1 MTPEDPHETRE
12 LEDELS
18 VHSPKQHNV
27 RGWNAFISITCLASV
42 TLSLYELFFNSTV
55 PGIIF
60 TRYSLDLIFI
70 FNIISRFY
78 IGYETHGVVI
88 TDPKKVRKKYLRTW
102 FLLDL
107 LSVLP
112 LETITVALPKLKFM
126 RYAYANRCLRV
137 FRMFGIISMFSK
149 EPDTNKLHLTAFKVF
164 SIMVLCIQASACL
177 WFHEVCEAAYASHVR
192 YCPKAE
198 NWLQLLP
205 EFSINTTGVTDME
218 FYATS
223 LYWST
228 ITLCSIGYG
237 DIHATNLE
245 EATIASF
252 VMVLGLLSF
261 GISMSN
267 MSSVITNMAAQRGR
281 FYHRVDAILHYMRQ
295 MGLSEE
301 IQERVHK
308 HYYNLWFHQKGR
320 NIAGL
325 MDDLPFVLHSDVAS
339 CCYKTVIESAKLFR
353 KTPDGFKRALS
364 LKLKTCT
371 YSPGQVLV
379 KTGEIH
385 QNMYYIKQG
394 LVQVLGKNTE
404 NEIAKL
410 LPGSLFGEVHLLYE
424 IPRNVTMCALT
435 KCEIVILERKDL
447 LLLFA
452 DYPEAAGEIVRA
464 AKKRLQNFRNP
475 LREACAY
482 GAASVPQNAVFEK
495 DQSINLE
502 TKDQRIFGASL
513 EYVLNRPHQ
522 FDSFWKRTF
531 HPESAFVKVWR
542 FFFFWC
548 ITVSVFLEIWVFFF
562 TSNAEAK
569 RLFSKELVG
578 LYLSVN
584 VLIYV
589 AAAFD
594 ILVNLRTGV
603 LAEDGHVA
611 DLATIFQVYRRSWN
625 LYFDILA
632 VLPLDLIVFASGGAE
647 HLAISGLV
655 RLNRLIWIRRIYQYF
670 CQKECDIY
678 KNLFEERTMKCL
690 FLLIFTVHFCAG
702 LLYLSACHEE
712 RCQEESWGW
721 NAGLKSTQSNFEHYI
736 IAVYWTITTMTSV
749 GYGDIVPGSLVE
761 QCMAAV
767 VGIIAL
773 LVFNYIISQLS
784 ATLSGE
790 NAKRV
795 AFQNLFSEMRHFMK
809 QHDLTVFLQNRVMN
823 YMNLLWSKYQGEA
836 FPGGPFIM
844 HNLPIE
850 LKQNVLMAERGE
862 LLSQIPYFADAGQS
876 FLRDLA
882 LTSVLYFFPKG
893 EIIQYGK
900 TITRELFC
908 IRRGTCE
915 ILNDGLSEVV
925 GHYQKGMH
933 FGEAGFLFGK
943 QAALTVRAV
952 TCCEIIVIDFDKI
965 RVVLEKYPML
975 KRQIEEFQSEPVSYT
990 TLVETAEKLMKRQ
1003 SHVQESDVAQRQK
1016 VTLAFQGRR
1025 FCKKTKC
1032 YVEDFGNIPMYAGSE
1047 EETVPMKQ
1055 SFKRQSPKTLM
1066 GQITNFFLSSCP
1078 SAFLMSK
1085 AIFPSSAFYV
1095 RWEFFRSMVAVAV
1108 SLITS
1113 LLVAFLH
1120 FRIELWIV
1128 CYILGLCCWVDIY
1141 LRMHV
1146 AFYEDNALKVDT
1158 LETAHH
1164 YFKTG
1169 FLVDFITCFPW
1180 ELVGWIVI
1188 SPFSENG
1195 FYANDEALH
1204 LYAYLR
1210 IPHIFQLYRIP
1221 FAFSFL
1227 QADIA
1232 TERHVITVLKLLLYS
1247 VLLVHFATCIVF
1259 ASACPAADF
1268 YGNFSEYFIPG
1279 IKHNCKVL
1287 SWVTH
1292 LDKSFDVDFGNVTFQ
1307 ELYLISLYFTT
1318 TTLCAVGFGDIHPSI
1333 ISMKVGMSFI
1343 MIAAMLFTGWLSG
1356 TVTATLANADAMR
1369 AAYTEKTESMKLFLK
1384 SHKITG
1390 ALYDSVIRF
1399 YVFRWKLTKGF
1410 DQDKLTEYLPS
1421 SLVGDIS
1428 TVLYADFIAKIFGLN
1443 IQIQR
1448 TLESEKSPL
1457 SSMEIAKA
1465 GKLSGPFFE
1474 MVLTTECLEE
1484 LETDGCFIR
1493 LLAREISQSLF
1504 RANDL
1509 IYKENDYGS
1518 EMYFIHKGEVEVLSK
1533 DNTAVLFKL
1542 KAGQYF
1548 GEKNVLLG
1556 EPRAATVRAATN
1568 CELYVLSKKSLD
1580 EALKYYPS
1588 VSKQM
1593 QSTADEMK
1601 YQLHKG
1607 DLQINTSGK
1616 PGSAGETFLR
1626 TGSVKLYREHMA
1638 EEEHRA
1644 ELRLRS
1650 LGARLCTSVSS
1661 ALIQF
1666 FLRIFNN
1673 MRRMHNK
1680 TIDPE
1685 NNFRVIY
1692 QYTSC
1697 LLITI
1702 FFWAVTFMPAVFD
1715 VDYYLFVLTMV
1726 VEFLQ
1731 IIEIFLKFRICYY
1744 DDSGIYI
1751 SEYRSTSH
1759 NYMKRKVGFVFD
1771 MVFSF
1776 PYGLIIFQQMKKDP
1790 TTFLPMIIYV
1800 RIAHLPRI
1808 ISLLLFMW
1816 KEEQSLTNNLLWI
1829 RLIKYFVHTFLFVHC
1844 AAVLCI
1850 SFVESQGIMSWIAET
1865 EVYDFTEMYR
1875 YATYWILQ
1883 IYTTTGYGDISAS
1896 NLGEMIACVMIMI
1909 LCKIQVIYKMGLL
1922 VATQTNKMTLQEA
1935 FEEKLQTIQA
1945 HMMHERIPS
1954 KLQNRVTQF
1963 YSYHWNRTKG
1973 TCVEVLFK
1981 GVPRCLKMDIVS
1993 RICMQHLKKHHLF
2006 SHLREPVMRE
2016 LSTRILF
2023 RCFPVGEFVY
2033 RKGDIATGM
2042 YLILIGKVNLCLDTR
2057 GKNVFQRLSAGAAF
2071 GDHFLREHK
2080 HRDTAVAAN
2089 YVDIAILSKDALENV
2104 ALLCPSFGRLL
2115 KRASEMSKL

>member
-1 MTPEDPHETRE
+1 MALEDPQETSE
-12 LEDELS
+12 LEDEAS

-27 RGWNAFISITCLASV
+27 RAWNAFISIACLASV

-60 TRYSLDLIFI
+60 TRYSLDLIFV

-78 IGYETHGVVI
+78 IGYESHGVVI
-88 TDPKKVRKKYLRTW
+88 TDPKRVRKKYLRTW
-102 FLLDL
+102 FFLDL
-107 LSVLP
+107 LCILP
-112 LETITVALPKLKFM
+112 FETLTMAFSQLKFM
-126 RYAYANRCLRV
+126 HANRCLRI
-137 FRMFGIISMFSK
+137 FRLFGIISMFSK

-164 SIMVLCIQASACL
+164 SIMVLCIHASACL
-177 WFHEVCEAAYASHVR
+177 WFHQVCDPTYADKVR
-192 YCPKAE
+192 YCPKAG

-205 EFSINTTGVTDME
+205 EFSTNSTGITDME
-218 FYATS
+218 FYATT

-245 EATIASF
+245 EATVASF

-267 MSSVITNMAAQRGR
+267 MSSVISNMVAQRGR
-281 FYHRVDAILHYMRQ
+281 FYHRVNAILHYMRQ
-295 MGLSEE
+295 MGLPEE
-301 IQERVHK
+301 IQKRVHK
-308 HYYNLWFHQKGR
+308 HYYNLWFHQRGR

-325 MDDLPFVLHSDVAS
+325 MDDLPFVLQSDVSS
-339 CCYKTVIESAKLFR
+339 CCYKSVIENAKLFR
-353 KTPDGFKRALS
+353 KTEDGFKRALA

-371 YSPGQVLV
+371 YSPGQILV
-379 KTGEIH
+379 ETGEIN
-385 QNMYYIKQG
+385 QKLYYINQG
-394 LVQVLGKNTE
+394 LVQVFGRNPE
-404 NEIAKL
+404 NAMAKL

-424 IPRNVTMCALT
+424 IPRNVTISALT
-435 KCEIVILERKDL
+435 KCEIIILERKDL

-452 DYPEAAGEIVRA
+452 DYPKAAVEIARA
-464 AKKRLQNFRNP
+464 AKKRLQNFRHP

-482 GAASVPQNAVFEK
+482 GVASVPQNAVFEK

-502 TKDQRIFGASL
+502 
-513 EYVLNRPHQ
+513 
-522 FDSFWKRTF
+522 SFWKRTF

-562 TSNAEAK
+562 TNNPESK
-569 RLFSKELVG
+569 GLFTGSWGALYLLVG
-578 LYLSVN
+578 G
-584 VLIYV
+584 LIYIV
-589 AAAFD
+589 AAFD

-603 LAEDGHVA
+603 ITENEPVT
-611 DLATIFQVYRRSWN
+611 DLAAIFRVYRKSWN
-625 LYFDILA
+625 LYYDVLA
-632 VLPLDLIVFASGGAE
+632 VLPLDLIVFAYGGTE
-647 HLAISGLV
+647 HWTISGLV
-655 RLNRLIWIRRIYQYF
+655 RLNRLIWVRRIYQYF

-678 KNLFEERTMKCL
+678 KNLFEERTTKCL
-690 FLLIFTVHFCAG
+690 YLLIFTIHFCAG
-702 LLYLSACHEE
+702 MLYLSACDDE
-712 RCQEESWGW
+712 RCKEESWAW
-721 NAGLKSTQSNFEHYI
+721 NIGLKSTQSNFEHYI
-736 IAVYWTITTMTSV
+736 SAAYWSITTMTSV

-761 QCMAAV
+761 QCLAAV
-767 VGIIAL
+767 VGIVAL

-823 YMNLLWSKYQGEA
+823 YMNLLWTKYQGEA
-836 FPGGPFIM
+836 FPGGHFLMHDLPF
-844 HNLPIE
+844 E
-850 LKQNVLMAERGE
+850 LKQNVLMAERGD
-862 LLSQIPYFADAGQS
+862 LLSQIPYFAEAGQS
-876 FLRDLA
+876 FIRDLA
-882 LTSVLYFFPKG
+882 LTSVMYFFPKG
-893 EIIQYGK
+893 EIIQYSK

-915 ILNDGLSEVV
+915 ILNDNLSEVV

-943 QAALTVRAV
+943 QATLTVRAV
-952 TCCEIIVIDFDKI
+952 TCCEIVVIDFEKI
-965 RVVLEKYPML
+965 RVLLEKYPLL
-975 KRQIEEFQSEPVSYT
+975 KRKVEEFQSEPKCYT
-990 TLVETAEKLMKRQ
+990 TLVETAEKILKRQ
-1003 SHVQESDVAQRQK
+1003 SKESDVAQRRK
-1016 VTLAFQGRR
+1016 CTLEFQGRR
-1025 FCKKTKC
+1025 FSKKTKC

-1047 EETVPMKQ
+1047 EDNVPMGRL
-1055 SFKRQSPKTLM
+1055 KRHRPKTVM
-1066 GQITNFFLSSCP
+1066 GNIAYFFLWSCP
-1078 SAFLMSK
+1078 STFLMRK
-1085 AIFPSSAFYV
+1085 AILPSSAFYV
-1095 RWEFFRSMVAVAV
+1095 RWEFFRSMLAIAV
-1108 SLITS
+1108 SIITS
-1113 LLVAFLH
+1113 LLFSFLH
-1120 FRIELWIV
+1120 YRTELWIV
-1128 CYILGLCCWVDIY
+1128 CYLLGLCCWVDIY

-1146 AFYEDNALKVDT
+1146 AFYEDNDLKVDT

-1164 YFKTG
+1164 YIKTG

-1180 ELVGWIVI
+1180 ELVSWIVI
-1188 SPFSENG
+1188 SPFGENG

-1210 IPHIFQLYRIP
+1210 IPHIFQLYRVP

-1227 QADIA
+1227 QVDISA
-1232 TERHVITVLKLLLYS
+1232 ERNVITVLKLLLYS
-1247 VLLVHFATCIVF
+1247 GLFLHFATCSVF
-1259 ASACPAADF
+1259 AGACPAAEL
-1268 YGNFSEYFIPG
+1268 YGNISNYLLPV
-1279 IKHNCKVL
+1279 IKHNCTLV

-1292 LDKSFDVDFGNVTFQ
+1292 LDNSFDVNFSTVTFQ
-1307 ELYLISLYFTT
+1307 QLYLMSLYFVTT
-1318 TTLCAVGFGDIHPSI
+1318 TVCAVGFGDIHPSLI
-1333 ISMKVGMSFI
+1333 AMKAGMSFI
-1343 MIAAMLFTGWLSG
+1343 MIAAMLFIGWLSG
-1356 TVTATLANADAMR
+1356 TVTSMLANTDAMR

-1399 YVFRWKLTKGF
+1399 YIFRWKLTKGF
-1410 DQDKLTEYLPS
+1410 DQDKLNEYLPS
-1421 SLVGDIS
+1421 SLVCDIS
-1428 TVLYADFIAKIFGLN
+1428 TVLYADFIAKVFGLN
-1443 IQIQR
+1443 IQIKK
-1448 TLESEKSPL
+1448 TLESETCPL
-1457 SSMEIAKA
+1457 SPVAITKA
-1465 GKLSGPFFE
+1465 GKLNEGPLFE
-1474 MVLTTECLEE
+1474 TMLTKERLEE

-1493 LLAREISQSLF
+1493 LLARRISQSLF
-1504 RANDL
+1504 RASDL
-1509 IYKENDYGS
+1509 IYKKNDYGS

-1548 GEKNVLLG
+1548 GEKSLLLG
-1556 EPRAATVRAATN
+1556 EPRPATVRAATN
-1568 CELYVLSKKSLD
+1568 CELYVLSKKNLD

-1588 VSKQM
+1588 IFEQVQNSL
-1593 QSTADEMK
+1593 DNMK

-1607 DLQINTSGK
+1607 DLQMNTFTK
-1616 PGSAGETFLR
+1616 PGSDLR

-1644 ELRLRS
+1644 QLRSRS
-1650 LGARLCTSVSS
+1650 LGIRLCTSISS
-1661 ALIQF
+1661 MLIQF
-1666 FLRIFNN
+1666 SQKIFNN
-1673 MRRMHNK
+1673 MRRIHNK

-1697 LLITI
+1697 LLITV
-1702 FFWAVTFMPAVFD
+1702 FFWAITFMPTVFD
-1715 VDYYLFVLTMV
+1715 VDYYLFLLTMV

-1731 IIEIFLKFRICYY
+1731 IIEIILKFRMCYY
-1744 DDSGIYI
+1744 DDSGTYI
-1751 SEYRSTSH
+1751 SEYRSTSR

-1776 PYGLIIFQQMKKDP
+1776 PYGLIIFHQMKKEP
-1790 TTFLPMIIYV
+1790 ATFLPMIIYV

-1808 ISLLLFMW
+1808 ISLIVFMW
-1816 KEEQSLTNNLLWI
+1816 KEEQALTNNLLWI
-1829 RLIKYFVHTFLFVHC
+1829 RIIKYFVHSFLFVHC

-1850 SFVESQGIMSWIAET
+1850 SFVESHGIMSWVAET

-1883 IYTTTGYGDISAS
+1883 IYTTTGYGDIRAS
-1896 NLGEMIACVMIMI
+1896 NLLEMSACVMIMI
-1909 LCKIQVIYKMGLL
+1909 LSKIQVVYKMGLL
-1922 VATQTNKMTLQEA
+1922 IATQTNKMTLQEA
-1935 FEEKLQTIQA
+1935 FEEKLQTIQS
-1945 HMMHERIPS
+1945 HMLHEKIPS
-1954 KLQNRVTQF
+1954 TLQNRVTQF
-1963 YSYHWNRTKG
+1963 YSYQWNRTKG
-1973 TCVEVLFK
+1973 TCAEVLFK

-2006 SHLREPVMRE
+2006 SRLREPVMRE

-2023 RCFPVGEFVY
+2023 RCFPVGEFIY
-2033 RKGDIATGM
+2033 KKGDTATGM

-2071 GDHFLREHK
+2071 GDHFLWEHK
-2080 HRDTAVAAN
+2080 HRETAIAAN
-2089 YVDIAILSKDALENV
+2089 YVDTAILPKDDLEDV
-2104 ALLCPSFGRLL
+2104 ALLCPSVGKLL
-2115 KRASEMSKL
+2115 KRASEMR

>member
-1 MTPEDPHETRE
+1 MTPEDPNESRE

-18 VHSPKQHNV
+18 VHSPKQQNV
-27 RGWNAFISITCLASV
+27 RAWNAFISITCLA
-42 TLSLYELFFNSTV
+42 TGIIALYEMFFNSTV

-60 TRYSLDLIFI
+60 TRYSLDLVFI
-70 FNIISRFY
+70 LSIISRFY

-88 TDPKKVRKKYLRTW
+88 TDPRKVRKKYLRTW
-102 FLLDL
+102 FLLDV

-112 LETITVALPKLKFM
+112 LETITIAFPQLRFM
-126 RYAYANRCLRV
+126 RYAYANRCLRL
-137 FRMFGIISMFSK
+137 FRLFGILSMFSK
-149 EPDTNKLHLTAFKVF
+149 EPDTNKINLTVFKVF
-164 SIMVLCIQASACL
+164 SIMALCIQASACL
-177 WFHEVCEAAYASHVR
+177 WFHQVCEAVYAGHER
-192 YCPKAE
+192 YCPKTE

-205 EFSINTTGVTDME
+205 EFSINTTEVTDME

-267 MSSVITNMAAQRGR
+267 LSSVISNMVAQRGR
-281 FYHRVDAILHYMRQ
+281 FYHRVEAILHYMRQ
-295 MGLSEE
+295 MGLTEE
-301 IQERVHK
+301 IQEWVHQ
-308 HYYNLWFHQKGR
+308 HYHNLWFHQRGR
-320 NIAGL
+320 DIAGL
-325 MDDLPFVLHSDVAS
+325 MDDLPFVLLSDVES

-353 KTPDGFKRALS
+353 KTEDGFKRALV

-379 KTGEIH
+379 NTGEIR

-394 LVQVLGKNTE
+394 LVQVLGNNPET
-404 NEIAKL
+404 EIAKL
-410 LPGSLFGEVHLLYE
+410 EPGSLFGEVHLLYE

-435 KCEIVILERKDL
+435 ECEIVILERKNL

-452 DYPEAAGEIVRA
+452 DYPDAAVEIARA
-464 AKKRLQNFRNP
+464 AKKRLKNFRNP
-475 LREACAY
+475 LQEACAY
-482 GAASVPQNAVFEK
+482 GVASVPQNAVFET
-495 DQSINLE
+495 DQIINLK

-513 EYVLNRPHQ
+513 EYDLYQPCDLN
-522 FDSFWKRTF
+522 SFWKGTF
-531 HPESAFVKVWR
+531 HPECVFIKVWR

-548 ITVSVFLEIWVFFF
+548 ITVSVFLELWVFFF
-562 TSNAEAK
+562 TSNVESK
-569 RLFSKELVG
+569 GLFSEDSVVF
-578 LYLSVN
+578 YLN
-584 VLIYV
+584 CLIYI

-594 ILVNLRTGV
+594 ILVNLRTGLLTKSGQV
-603 LAEDGHVA
+603 S
-611 DLATIFQVYRRSWN
+611 DLAAIFQVYRKSWN
-625 LYFDILA
+625 LYYDVLA
-632 VLPLDLIVFASGGAE
+632 ALPLDLIVSAYGGAE
-647 HLAISGLV
+647 HWTISGLV

-670 CQKECDIY
+670 CQKESDIH
-678 KNLFEERTMKCL
+678 KNLFEERTTKCL
-690 FLLIFTVHFCAG
+690 FLLIFTVHVCAG
-702 LLYLSACHEE
+702 LLYLPACHEE
-712 RCQEESWGW
+712 RCQEESWAW
-721 NAGLKSTQSNFEHYI
+721 NTGLKSTQSYFEHYMT
-736 IAVYWTITTMTSV
+736 AVFWTITTMTSV
-749 GYGDIVPGSLVE
+749 GYGDIIPGSLIE

-784 ATLSGE
+784 ATLSGK

-809 QHDLTVFLQNRVMN
+809 QHDLKNFLQNRVMN
-823 YMNLLWSKYQGEA
+823 YMTLMWSKYQGEA

-844 HNLPIE
+844 HNLPVE

-862 LLSQIPYFADAGQS
+862 VLSQIPYFAEAGQS
-876 FLRDLA
+876 FIRDLA
-882 LTSVLYFFPKG
+882 LTSVMYFFPKG
-893 EIIQYGK
+893 EIIQYSK

-908 IRRGTCE
+908 IRRGACE
-915 ILNDGLSEVV
+915 ILNDDLSEVV

-943 QAALTVRAV
+943 QATLTVRAV

-975 KRQIEEFQSEPVSYT
+975 K
-990 TLVETAEKLMKRQ
+990 
-1003 SHVQESDVAQRQK
+1003 
-1016 VTLAFQGRR
+1016 
-1025 FCKKTKC
+1025 
-1032 YVEDFGNIPMYAGSE
+1032 
-1047 EETVPMKQ
+1047 
-1055 SFKRQSPKTLM
+1055 
-1066 GQITNFFLSSCP
+1066 
-1078 SAFLMSK
+1078 SK
-1085 AIFPSSAFYV
+1085 AFFPSSAFYV
-1095 RWEFFRSMVAVAV
+1095 KWEFLRTLLAVAN
-1108 SLITS
+1108 SIITS
-1113 LLVAFLH
+1113 FLVTFLH
-1120 FRIELWIV
+1120 FSLELWIV
-1128 CYILGLCCWVDIY
+1128 CYILGFCCWVDIY

-1146 AFYEDNALKVDT
+1146 AFYEDNDLKVDT
-1158 LETAHH
+1158 LETARH
-1164 YFKTG
+1164 YLKTG

-1180 ELVGWIVI
+1180 ELVGWIMI
-1188 SPFSENG
+1188 SPISENG
-1195 FYANDEALH
+1195 FYANSEALH

-1221 FAFSFL
+1221 LAFSFL

-1232 TERHVITVLKLLLYS
+1232 TEKHIHTVLQLLLYS
-1247 VLLVHFATCIVF
+1247 ALFVHFATCIVF
-1259 ASACPAADF
+1259 ASACPAADL
-1268 YGNFSEYFIPG
+1268 YGNVSDYFIPS
-1279 IKHNCKVL
+1279 IKHNCTIL

-1292 LDKSFDVDFGNVTFQ
+1292 LDKSFDVDFATVTFQ

-1318 TTLCAVGFGDIHPSI
+1318 TTLCAVGFGDIHPSL
-1333 ISMKVGMSFI
+1333 ISMRTGMSFI

-1356 TVTATLANADAMR
+1356 TVTAMLANADAMR

-1384 SHKITG
+1384 SHKISG
-1390 ALYDSVIRF
+1390 ALYDSVVRF
-1399 YVFRWKLTKGF
+1399 YVLRWKLTKGF
-1410 DQDKLTEYLPS
+1410 DQDKLTEYFPS

-1428 TVLYADFIAKIFGLN
+1428 TVLYADFIARVFGLN
-1443 IQIQR
+1443 KQKTQ
-1448 TLESEKSPL
+1448 ESESFF
-1457 SSMEIAKA
+1457 SSTPFAKA
-1465 GKLSGPFFE
+1465 GKLRGQFFE
-1474 MVLTTECLEE
+1474 TMITKEGLEE
-1484 LETDGCFIR
+1484 LESDGCFIR
-1493 LLAREISQSLF
+1493 LLARRISQSLF

-1509 IYKENDYGS
+1509 IYKKNDYGS
-1518 EMYFIHKGEVEVLSK
+1518 EMYFIYKGEVEVLSN
-1533 DNTAVLFKL
+1533 DNTAVLFQL

-1548 GEKNVLLG
+1548 GEMSLLLG
-1556 EPRAATVRAATN
+1556 EPRPATVRAATN

-1580 EALKYYPS
+1580 EALKYYPRIYN
-1588 VSKQM
+1588 QM
-1593 QSTADEMK
+1593 QSAAEEMK

-1607 DLQINTSGK
+1607 DLQINTSKK
-1616 PGSAGETFLR
+1616 PGSAEETFIR
-1626 TGSVKLYREHMA
+1626 TGSVKLFREHMA
-1638 EEEHRA
+1638 GEEHRA
-1644 ELRLRS
+1644 QLRTRS
-1650 LGARLCTSVSS
+1650 LCTRLCTSISS

-1666 FLRIFNN
+1666 FLKIFNN
-1673 MRRMHNK
+1673 MRRVHNR

-1692 QYTSC
+1692 QYISC

-1702 FFWAVTFMPAVFD
+1702 FFWAITFMPAVFD
-1715 VDYYLFVLTMV
+1715 VDYYLFMLTMV

-1731 IIEIFLKFRICYY
+1731 IIEIFLKFRICYF
-1744 DDSGIYI
+1744 DDSGAYI
-1751 SEYRSTSH
+1751 SEYRLTSR
-1759 NYMKRKVGFVFD
+1759 NYMTRKVGFVFD

-1776 PYGLIIFQQMKKDP
+1776 PYGLIIFRQMKEDP
-1790 TTFLPMIIYV
+1790 STFLPMIIYV

-1816 KEEQSLTNNLLWI
+1816 KEEQSLTNNLLLV
-1829 RLIKYFVHTFLFVHC
+1829 RMIKYFVHTFLFVHC
-1844 AAVLCI
+1844 TAVLFI
-1850 SFVESQGIMSWIAET
+1850 SFVESHGIMSWVAKT

-1896 NLGEMIACVMIMI
+1896 NLGEMIACVAIMI
-1909 LCKIQVIYKMGLL
+1909 LCKVQVIYKMGLL

-1935 FEEKLQTIQA
+1935 FEEKLQTIQE
-1945 HMMHERIPS
+1945 HMIHEKIPS
-1954 KLQNRVTQF
+1954 TLQNRVTQF
-1963 YSYHWNRTKG
+1963 YSYQWNRTKG
-1973 TCVEVLFK
+1973 TCAEVLFK

-1993 RICMQHLKKHHLF
+1993 RICMQHLKMHHLF

-2023 RCFPVGEFVY
+2023 RCFPVGEFIY
-2033 RKGDIATGM
+2033 RKGDIATEM

-2080 HRDTAVAAN
+2080 HRDTAIAAN
-2089 YVDIAILSKDALENV
+2089 YVDIAILSKVALEDV
-2104 ALLCPSFGRLL
+2104 ALLCPSVARLL
-2115 KRASEMSKL
+2115 EKASEMP

>member
-1 MTPEDPHETRE
+1 MTRE
-12 LEDELS
+12 LEDEVS

-27 RGWNAFISITCLASV
+27 RAWNAFISITCLASV

-78 IGYETHGVVI
+78 IGYESHGVVI
-88 TDPKKVRKKYLRTW
+88 TDPKRVRKKYLRTW
-102 FLLDL
+102 FFLDL

-112 LETITVALPKLKFM
+112 LETLTMAFSQLTFM
-126 RYAYANRCLRV
+126 HANRCLRV
-137 FRMFGIISMFSK
+137 VRLFGIISMFSK

-164 SIMVLCIQASACL
+164 SIMVLCIQASACF
-177 WFHEVCEAAYASHVR
+177 WFHQVCEPTYAGNVR

-205 EFSINTTGVTDME
+205 EFSTNSTGITDME
-218 FYATS
+218 FYATT

-245 EATIASF
+245 EATAASF

-267 MSSVITNMAAQRGR
+267 MSSVITNMVAQRGR

-295 MGLSEE
+295 MELPEE
-301 IQERVHK
+301 IQEWVHK

-325 MDDLPFVLHSDVAS
+325 MDDLPFILHSDVSS
-339 CCYKTVIESAKLFR
+339 CCYKSVIENAKLFR
-353 KTPDGFKRALS
+353 KTEDGFKRALA

-371 YSPGQVLV
+371 YSPGQILV
-379 KTGEIH
+379 KTGEII
-385 QNMYYIKQG
+385 QKLYYIKQG
-394 LVQVLGKNTE
+394 LVQVLGKNPG
-404 NEIAKL
+404 NEMAKL

-424 IPRNVTMCALT
+424 IHRNVTICALT
-435 KCEIVILERKDL
+435 KCEIIILERKDL

-452 DYPEAAGEIVRA
+452 DYPKAAVEIARA
-464 AKKRLQNFRNP
+464 AKKRLQNFRHP

-482 GAASVPQNAVFEK
+482 GVASVPQNAVFEK

-502 TKDQRIFGASL
+502 RIFGASL
-513 EYVLNRPHQ
+513 EYVLNQPHQ
-522 FDSFWKRTF
+522 FDSFWKRTL

-562 TSNAEAK
+562 TSNAESK
-569 RLFSKELVG
+569 GLFSGGWGTFYLLVSG
-578 LYLSVN
+578 
-584 VLIYV
+584 LIYIV
-589 AAAFD
+589 AAFD

-603 LAEDGHVA
+603 LTEDGHVT
-611 DLATIFQVYRRSWN
+611 DLVAIFQVYRKSWN
-625 LYFDILA
+625 LYYDVFAI
-632 VLPLDLIVFASGGAE
+632 LPLDLIVFAYGGAE
-647 HLAISGLV
+647 HWTISGLV
-655 RLNRLIWIRRIYQYF
+655 RLNRLIWIRKIYQYF

-678 KNLFEERTMKCL
+678 KNLFEERTTKCL

-712 RCQEESWGW
+712 RCQEESWAW
-721 NAGLKSTQSNFEHYI
+721 NSGLKSTQSHFEHYI
-736 IAVYWTITTMTSV
+736 SAAYWSIATMTSV

-761 QCMAAV
+761 QCLAAV
-767 VGIIAL
+767 VGIVAL

-809 QHDLTVFLQNRVMN
+809 RHDLTVFLQNRVMN
-823 YMNLLWSKYQGEA
+823 YMDLLWAKYQGEA
-836 FPGGPFIM
+836 FPGGHFLM
-844 HNLPIE
+844 HDLPVE

-862 LLSQIPYFADAGQS
+862 LLSQIPYFAEAGQS
-876 FLRDLA
+876 FIRDLA
-882 LTSVLYFFPKG
+882 LTSVMYFFPKG
-893 EIIQYGK
+893 EIIQYSK

-915 ILNDGLSEVV
+915 ILNDNLSEVV

-943 QAALTVRAV
+943 QATLTVRAV
-952 TCCEIIVIDFDKI
+952 TCCEIVVIDFDKI
-965 RVVLEKYPML
+965 RVLLEKYPLL
-975 KRQIEEFQSEPVSYT
+975 KRQIEEFRSEPKCYT
-990 TLVETAEKLMKRQ
+990 TLVETAEKILKRQ
-1003 SHVQESDVAQRQK
+1003 SHIKESDVAQRQK
-1016 VTLAFQGRR
+1016 FTLAFQGRR
-1025 FCKKTKC
+1025 FSKKTKC
-1032 YVEDFGNIPMYAGSE
+1032 YVEDFGNIPMYAGAE
-1047 EETVPMKQ
+1047 EETVPLGRM
-1055 SFKRQSPKTLM
+1055 KRQRPKNM
-1066 GQITNFFLSSCP
+1066 ICFFLYFCR
-1078 SAFLMSK
+1078 K
-1085 AIFPSSAFYV
+1085 AILPSSAFYV
-1095 RWEFFRSMVAVAV
+1095 RWEFFRSMLAIAV
-1108 SLITS
+1108 SIITS
-1113 LLVAFLH
+1113 LLIAFLH
-1120 FRIELWIV
+1120 VRMELWIV

-1141 LRMHV
+1141 IRMHV
-1146 AFYEDNALKVDT
+1146 AFYEDNDLKVDT

-1164 YFKTG
+1164 YVKTG

-1188 SPFSENG
+1188 SPFGENG
-1195 FYANDEALH
+1195 FYANNEALH
-1204 LYAYLR
+1204 LYAYFR

-1227 QADIA
+1227 QVDITA
-1232 TERHVITVLKLLLYS
+1232 ERNAITVLKLLVYS
-1247 VLLVHFATCIVF
+1247 ALFVHFTTCIAF
-1259 ASACPAADF
+1259 ASSCPAADL
-1268 YGNFSEYFIPG
+1268 YGNISDYFLPVT
-1279 IKHNCKVL
+1279 KHNCTLL
-1287 SWVTH
+1287 SWVRH
-1292 LDKSFDVDFGNVTFQ
+1292 LDKSFDVDFGTVHFQ
-1307 ELYLISLYFTT
+1307 ELYLMSLYFVTT
-1318 TTLCAVGFGDIHPSI
+1318 TVCVVGFGDIYPSLTA
-1333 ISMKVGMSFI
+1333 MKAGMSFI

-1356 TVTATLANADAMR
+1356 TVTAMLANTDAMR

-1390 ALYDSVIRF
+1390 ALYDSVVRF

-1428 TVLYADFIAKIFGLN
+1428 TVLYADFIAKVFGLN
-1443 IQIQR
+1443 IQIKK
-1448 TLESEKSPL
+1448 TLESETRPL
-1457 SSMEIAKA
+1457 SPAAITKA

-1474 MVLTTECLEE
+1474 TMLTKECLEE

-1493 LLAREISQSLF
+1493 LLARRISQSLF

-1509 IYKENDYGS
+1509 IYKKNDYGS

-1548 GEKNVLLG
+1548 GEKSLLLG
-1556 EPRAATVRAATN
+1556 EPKAATVRAATN

-1588 VSKQM
+1588 IFEQM
-1593 QSTADEMK
+1593 QSAADEMK

-1607 DLQINTSGK
+1607 DLQINTFTK
-1616 PGSAGETFLR
+1616 PSSAGETFLR
-1626 TGSVKLYREHMA
+1626 TGCVKLYREHMA

-1644 ELRLRS
+1644 ELRSHS
-1650 LGARLCTSVSS
+1650 LGIRLCTSISS
-1661 ALIQF
+1661 MLIQF
-1666 FLRIFNN
+1666 FLKIFNT

-1697 LLITI
+1697 LLITV
-1702 FFWAVTFMPAVFD
+1702 FFWAITFMPTVFD
-1715 VDYYLFVLTMV
+1715 VDYYLFLLTMV

-1731 IIEIFLKFRICYY
+1731 IIEIILKFRICYY
-1744 DDSGIYI
+1744 DDSGTYI
-1751 SEYRSTSH
+1751 SEYRSTSR

-1776 PYGLIIFQQMKKDP
+1776 PYGLIIFHQMKKDP
-1790 TTFLPMIIYV
+1790 ATFLPMIIYV

-1808 ISLLLFMW
+1808 ISLFVFMW
-1816 KEEQSLTNNLLWI
+1816 REEQSLTNNLLWI
-1829 RLIKYFVHTFLFVHC
+1829 RMIKYFVHSFLFVHC

-1850 SFVESQGIMSWIAET
+1850 SFVESHGIMSWVAET
-1865 EVYDFTEMYR
+1865 EVYDFTDMYR

-1883 IYTTTGYGDISAS
+1883 IYTTTGYGDITAS
-1896 NLGEMIACVMIMI
+1896 NLAEMIACVMIMI
-1909 LCKIQVIYKMGLL
+1909 LSKIQVIYKMGLL

-1945 HMMHERIPS
+1945 HLMHERIPS
-1954 KLQNRVTQF
+1954 TLQNRVTQF

-1973 TCVEVLFK
+1973 TCAEVLFK
-1981 GVPRCLKMDIVS
+1981 GVPCCLKMDIVS

-2016 LSTRILF
+2016 LSTRIIF
-2023 RCFPVGEFVY
+2023 RCFPVGEFIY
-2033 RKGDIATGM
+2033 KKGDIATGM

-2071 GDHFLREHK
+2071 GDHFLWEHK
-2080 HRDTAVAAN
+2080 HSDTAIAAN
-2089 YVDIAILSKDALENV
+2089 YVDIAILSKDALEDV
-2104 ALLCPSFGRLL
+2104 ALLCTSVGKLL
-2115 KRASEMSKL
+2115 KRAAEMPQL

>member
-1 MTPEDPHETRE
+1 MTLEDPHETRE

-18 VHSPKQHNV
+18 VHSPKQRNI
-27 RGWNAFISITCLASV
+27 RLWNAFISIICLASV

-55 PGIIF
+55 TGIIF

-112 LETITVALPKLKFM
+112 LETIAVAFPKLKFV
-126 RYAYANRCLRV
+126 RFAYANRCLRV
-137 FRMFGIISMFSK
+137 FRLFGIISMFSK

-164 SIMVLCIQASACL
+164 SIMILCIQASACL
-177 WFHEVCEAAYASHVR
+177 WFHEVCYAAYTGNVR

-205 EFSINTTGVTDME
+205 ELSTNSTGVTDIE

-237 DIHATNLE
+237 DIHATNVE
-245 EATIASF
+245 EATVASF

-267 MSSVITNMAAQRGR
+267 MSSVIANMVAQRGK

-301 IQERVHK
+301 IQEWVHK

-320 NIAGL
+320 NIAGY
-325 MDDLPFVLHSDVAS
+325 MDDLPFVLHSDVS
-339 CCYKTVIESAKLFR
+339 RCCYKTVIENAKLFK
-353 KTPDGFKRALS
+353 KTEDGFKRALS

-371 YSPGQVLV
+371 YSPGQILV

-394 LVQVLGKNTE
+394 LVQVLGKNPGD
-404 NEIAKL
+404 EIAKL
-410 LPGSLFGEVHLLYE
+410 LPGLLFGEVHLLYE
-424 IPRNVTMCALT
+424 IPRNVTICALT

-452 DYPEAAGEIVRA
+452 DYPEAAVEIVRA
-464 AKKRLQNFRNP
+464 ARKRLQNFRLL

-482 GAASVPQNAVFEK
+482 GVASVPQNAVFEK

-513 EYVLNRPHQ
+513 EYVLNQPHQ

-531 HPESAFVKVWR
+531 HPESAYVKAWR

-548 ITVSVFLEIWVFFF
+548 ITVSVFLEMWVFFF
-562 TSNAEAK
+562 TSNAESK
-569 RLFSKELVG
+569 KLFSEG
-578 LYLSVN
+578 WGSIYLAVN
-584 VLIYV
+584 VLIYIV
-589 AAAFD
+589 AAFD
-594 ILVNLRTGV
+594 ILMNLRTGV
-603 LAEDGHVA
+603 LMEDGDVT
-611 DLATIFQVYRRSWN
+611 DLAAVFQVYRSSWN
-625 LYFDILA
+625 LYYDVLA
-632 VLPLDLIVFASGGAE
+632 ILPLDLIVFAYGSAE
-647 HLAISGLV
+647 HWAISGLV
-655 RLNRLIWIRRIYQYF
+655 RLNRVIWIRRIYQYF
-670 CQKECDIY
+670 CQKQSDIY
-678 KNLFEERTMKCL
+678 KNLFEERTTKCL
-690 FLLIFTVHFCAG
+690 FFLIFTVHFCAG

-712 RCQEESWGW
+712 RCQEESWAW
-721 NAGLKSTQSNFEHYI
+721 NAGLKSTQSNFEHYVF
-736 IAVYWTITTMTSV
+736 AVYLTVTTMTSV

-761 QCMAAV
+761 QCMVAV
-767 VGIIAL
+767 VGVIAL

-795 AFQNLFSEMRHFMK
+795 AFQNLFSEMHHFMK

-823 YMNLLWSKYQGEA
+823 YMNLMWSKYQGEA
-836 FPGGPFIM
+836 FPGGPFLM
-844 HNLPIE
+844 HDLPVE
-850 LKQNVLMAERGE
+850 LKRNVLMAERGE
-862 LLSQIPYFADAGQS
+862 LLSQIPFFAEAGQS
-876 FLRDLA
+876 FIRDLA
-882 LTSVLYFFPKG
+882 LTSVMYFFPKG
-893 EIIQYGK
+893 EIIQYSK

-908 IRRGTCE
+908 IRRGACE
-915 ILNDGLSEVV
+915 ILNDTLSDVV

-943 QAALTVRAV
+943 QATLTVRAV
-952 TCCEIIVIDFDKI
+952 TCCEIVVIDFDKI
-965 RVVLEKYPML
+965 GVLLEKYPL
-975 KRQIEEFQSEPVSYT
+975 FKRQIKEYQSEPKCYKT
-990 TLVETAEKLMKRQ
+990 MVETAEKLLKRQ
-1003 SHVQESDVAQRQK
+1003 SHVQESDIAQRQK

-1025 FCKKTKC
+1025 FSKKTKC

-1047 EETVPMKQ
+1047 EETVPMRR
-1055 SFKRQSPKTLM
+1055 FKRQSPKSLM
-1066 GQITNFFLSSCP
+1066 GRITYFFSSSCP
-1078 SAFLMSK
+1078 STFLMRN
-1085 AIFPSSAFYV
+1085 AILPSSAFYV
-1095 RWEFFRSMVAVAV
+1095 RWEFFRSMLAVAV
-1108 SLITS
+1108 SIITS
-1113 LLVAFLH
+1113 FLIAFLH
-1120 FRIELWIV
+1120 FRMELWIV
-1128 CYILGLCCWVDIY
+1128 CYILGLFCWMDIY

-1146 AFYEDNALKVDT
+1146 AFYEDNDLKVDT

-1164 YFKTG
+1164 YVKTG

-1195 FYANDEALH
+1195 FYANNETLH

-1221 FAFSFL
+1221 FLFKFL
-1227 QADIA
+1227 QAGIDA
-1232 TERHVITVLKLLLYS
+1232 ERNSITVLMLLLYS
-1247 VLLVHFATCIVF
+1247 AFSVHFATCITF
-1259 ASACPAADF
+1259 ASACPVADLH
-1268 YGNFSEYFIPG
+1268 GNVSDYFLPLT
-1279 IKHNCKVL
+1279 KHNCTPL
-1287 SWVTH
+1287 SWVVH
-1292 LDKSFDVDFGNVTFQ
+1292 VDKSFDVDFATVTFQ
-1307 ELYLISLYFTT
+1307 QLYLISMYFATT
-1318 TTLCAVGFGDIHPSI
+1318 TICAVGFGDIYPSLMA
-1333 ISMKVGMSFI
+1333 MKIGMTFI

-1356 TVTATLANADAMR
+1356 TVTAMLANRDAMK
-1369 AAYTEKTESMKLFLK
+1369 AAYTEKTESIKLFLK
-1384 SHKITG
+1384 SHKISG
-1390 ALYDSVIRF
+1390 ALYDSVVRF

-1428 TVLYADFIAKIFGLN
+1428 TVLYADFIGKVFGLN
-1443 IQIQR
+1443 IQIKKS
-1448 TLESEKSPL
+1448 LESETHPL
-1457 SSMEIAKA
+1457 SPVAITKA
-1465 GKLSGPFFE
+1465 GKLSGPLFE
-1474 MVLTTECLEE
+1474 KMLTKECLEE
-1484 LETDGCFIR
+1484 LKTDGCFIR
-1493 LLAREISQSLF
+1493 LLARRISQSLF

-1509 IYKENDYGS
+1509 IYKKNDYGS

-1548 GEKNVLLG
+1548 GEKSLLLG

-1580 EALKYYPS
+1580 DALMYYPS
-1588 VSKQM
+1588 IFKQM
-1593 QSTADEMK
+1593 RSAADEMK

-1607 DLQINTSGK
+1607 DLQINTFKK
-1616 PGSAGETFLR
+1616 PGSAGDTFLR
-1626 TGSVKLYREHMA
+1626 TGSVKLYRENMA

-1644 ELRLRS
+1644 ELRSRS
-1650 LGARLCTSVSS
+1650 LGTRLCTFISSV
-1661 ALIQF
+1661 LIQF
-1666 FLRIFNN
+1666 FSKIFNN
-1673 MRRMHNK
+1673 MRRIHNK

-1685 NNFRVIY
+1685 SNFRVIY

-1702 FFWAVTFMPAVFD
+1702 FFWSITFMPTVFD
-1715 VDYYLFVLTMV
+1715 VDYYLFMLTMF
-1726 VEFLQ
+1726 VELLQ

-1744 DDSGIYI
+1744 DDSGTFI
-1751 SEYRSTSH
+1751 SEYRSTSR

-1776 PYGLIIFQQMKKDP
+1776 PYGLIIFHKMKKEP
-1790 TTFLPMIIYV
+1790 TKFLPMIIYV

-1816 KEEQSLTNNLLWI
+1816 KEEQSLTNNLLLI
-1829 RLIKYFVHTFLFVHC
+1829 RMIKYFVHTFLFIHC
-1844 AAVLCI
+1844 AAVLCV
-1850 SFVESQGIMSWIAET
+1850 SFVESHGIMSWVSET
-1865 EVYDFTEMYR
+1865 EIHDFTELYR
-1875 YATYWILQ
+1875 YATYLILQ
-1883 IYTTTGYGDISAS
+1883 IYTTTGYGDITAS
-1896 NLGEMIACVMIMI
+1896 NFGEMIACVMIMI
-1909 LCKIQVIYKMGLL
+1909 LSKIQVIYKMGLL
-1922 VATQTNKMTLQEA
+1922 VAAQTNKMTLQEA
-1935 FEEKLQTIQA
+1935 FEEKLQTIQE
-1945 HMMHERIPS
+1945 HMMHEKVPS
-1954 KLQNRVTQF
+1954 ILQNRVMQF
-1963 YSYHWNRTKG
+1963 YSYQWNRTKG
-1973 TCVEVLFK
+1973 TCAEVLFK

-2006 SHLREPVMRE
+2006 SHLREPVVRE

-2023 RCFPVGEFVY
+2023 RCFPVGEFIY

-2042 YLILIGKVNLCLDTR
+2042 YLILIGKVNLCLDKR
-2057 GKNVFQRLSAGAAF
+2057 GRNVFQRLSVGAAF
-2071 GDHFLREHK
+2071 GDHFLVEHK
-2080 HRDTAVAAN
+2080 NRDTAIATN
-2089 YVDIAILSKDALENV
+2089 YVDIAMLSKNALEDV
-2104 ALLCPSFGRLL
+2104 ALLCPSVGKLL
-2115 KRASEMSKL
+2115 KRASEMPQL

>member
-1 MTPEDPHETRE
+1 MTRE

-27 RGWNAFISITCLASV
+27 RAWNAFISIICLASV

-55 PGIIF
+55 TGIIF
-60 TRYSLDLIFI
+60 TRYFLDLIFI

-112 LETITVALPKLKFM
+112 LETITVAFSKFKFM
-126 RYAYANRCLRV
+126 QYSYANRCLRV
-137 FRMFGIISMFSK
+137 FRLFGIISMFSK

-177 WFHEVCEAAYASHVR
+177 WFHQVCYAAYAGHVR

-205 EFSINTTGVTDME
+205 EFSTNSTGITDME

-245 EATIASF
+245 EATVASF

-267 MSSVITNMAAQRGR
+267 MSSVITNMVTQRGR
-281 FYHRVDAILHYMRQ
+281 FYHRVDAILNYMRQ

-301 IQERVHK
+301 IQEWVHK

-320 NIAGL
+320 NIAGF
-325 MDDLPFVLHSDVAS
+325 MDDLPFVLHSDVSS
-339 CCYKTVIESAKLFR
+339 CCYKTVIENAKLFR
-353 KTPDGFKRALS
+353 KTEDGFKRALS

-371 YSPGQVLV
+371 YSPGQILV

-385 QNMYYIKQG
+385 QKMYYIQQG
-394 LVQVLGKNTE
+394 LVQVIGKNPG

-452 DYPEAAGEIVRA
+452 DYPEAAVEISRA
-464 AKKRLQNFRNP
+464 AKKRLQNFRHP
-475 LREACAY
+475 VQEACAY
-482 GAASVPQNAVFEK
+482 GVASVPQNAVFEK
-495 DQSINLE
+495 DQSTNLE
-502 TKDQRIFGASL
+502 TKEQRIFGASL

-522 FDSFWKRTF
+522 IDSFWKRTF

-548 ITVSVFLEIWVFFF
+548 ITVSVFLEIWVVFF
-562 TSNAEAK
+562 TSNSE
-569 RLFSKELVG
+569 SKSMFLEG
-578 LYLSVN
+578 WGTIYLAVN
-584 VLIYV
+584 VLIYIV
-589 AAAFD
+589 AAFD
-594 ILVNLRTGV
+594 ILMNLRTGV
-603 LAEDGHVA
+603 LMEDGNVT
-611 DLATIFQVYRRSWN
+611 DLAEIFQVYRKSWN
-625 LYFDILA
+625 LYYDVLA
-632 VLPLDLIVFASGGAE
+632 VLPLDLIVFAYGNAE
-647 HLAISGLV
+647 HWAISGLV

-670 CQKECDIY
+670 CQKQSDIY
-678 KNLFEERTMKCL
+678 KNLFEERTTKCL

-712 RCQEESWGW
+712 RCQEESWAW
-721 NAGLKSTQSNFEHYI
+721 NAGLKSSQSNFEHYVF
-736 IAVYWTITTMTSV
+736 AVYWTITTMTSV

-761 QCMAAV
+761 QCLAAV
-767 VGIIAL
+767 VGVVAL

-809 QHDLTVFLQNRVMN
+809 RHDLTVFLQNRVMN

-836 FPGGPFIM
+836 FPGGPFLM
-844 HNLPIE
+844 HDLPVE

-862 LLSQIPYFADAGQS
+862 LLSQIPYFAEAAQS
-876 FLRDLA
+876 FIRDLA
-882 LTSVLYFFPKG
+882 LTSVMYFFPKG
-893 EIIQYGK
+893 EIIQYSK

-915 ILNDGLSEVV
+915 ILNDTLSEVV

-943 QAALTVRAV
+943 QATLTVRAV
-952 TCCEIIVIDFDKI
+952 TCCEIVVIDFDKI
-965 RVVLEKYPML
+965 RVLLEKYPLL
-975 KRQIEEFQSEPVSYT
+975 KRQITEFQSEPKCYT
-990 TLVETAEKLMKRQ
+990 TLVETAEKLLKRQ
-1003 SHVQESDVAQRQK
+1003 SHLQESDIAQRQK

-1025 FCKKTKC
+1025 FSKKTKC

-1047 EETVPMKQ
+1047 EETVPMRR
-1055 SFKRQSPKTLM
+1055 FKRQIPNTSPWENMICLF
-1066 GQITNFFLSSCP
+1066 IVLFFFFFLCR
-1078 SAFLMSK
+1078 K
-1085 AIFPSSAFYV
+1085 AILPSSAFYV
-1095 RWEFFRSMVAVAV
+1095 RWEFFRSMLAVTV
-1108 SLITS
+1108 SIITS
-1113 LLVAFLH
+1113 LLIAFLH
-1120 FRIELWIV
+1120 FRMDLWIV
-1128 CYILGLCCWVDIY
+1128 CYILGLFCWVDIY

-1146 AFYEDNALKVDT
+1146 AFYEDNDLKVDT

-1164 YFKTG
+1164 YVKTG
-1169 FLVDFITCFPW
+1169 FLMDFITCFPW

-1195 FYANDEALH
+1195 FYANNEALH
-1204 LYAYLR
+1204 HYAYLR
-1210 IPHIFQLYRIP
+1210 IPHVFQLYRIP

-1232 TERHVITVLKLLLYS
+1232 AERNIITVLMMLLYS
-1247 VLLVHFATCIVF
+1247 AFSVHFATCIAF
-1259 ASACPAADF
+1259 ASACPAADLH
-1268 YGNFSEYFIPG
+1268 GNVSDYFLPV
-1279 IKHNCKVL
+1279 IKHNCTPL
-1287 SWVTH
+1287 SWVVH
-1292 LDKSFDVDFGNVTFQ
+1292 VDKSFDVDFGTVTFQ
-1307 ELYLISLYFTT
+1307 QLYLTSMYFATT
-1318 TTLCAVGFGDIHPSI
+1318 TICAVGFGDIYPSLMA
-1333 ISMKVGMSFI
+1333 MKIGMTFI

-1356 TVTATLANADAMR
+1356 TVTAMLANRDAMR

-1384 SHKITG
+1384 SHKIAGT
-1390 ALYDSVIRF
+1390 LYDSVVRF

-1428 TVLYADFIAKIFGLN
+1428 TVLYADFIGKVFGLN
-1443 IQIQR
+1443 LQIKK
-1448 TLESEKSPL
+1448 TLESETRPL
-1457 SSMEIAKA
+1457 SPVAITKA

-1474 MVLTTECLEE
+1474 TMLTKECLEE
-1484 LETDGCFIR
+1484 LKTDGCFIR
-1493 LLAREISQSLF
+1493 LLARRISQSLF
-1504 RANDL
+1504 RADDL
-1509 IYKENDYGS
+1509 IYKKNDYGS

-1548 GEKNVLLG
+1548 GEKSLLLG

-1580 EALKYYPS
+1580 EALMYYPS
-1588 VSKQM
+1588 IFKQM
-1593 QSTADEMK
+1593 QSAADEMK

-1607 DLQINTSGK
+1607 DLQINTFKK
-1616 PGSAGETFLR
+1616 PRSAGETFLR

-1644 ELRLRS
+1644 ELRSRS
-1650 LGARLCTSVSS
+1650 LGTRLCTSISS
-1661 ALIQF
+1661 VLIQF
-1666 FLRIFNN
+1666 FLKIFNK
-1673 MRRMHNK
+1673 MRRIHNK

-1685 NNFRVIY
+1685 SNFRVIY

-1702 FFWAVTFMPAVFD
+1702 FFWAITFMVCMRVTEMLRLLTYCDAVFQQHE
-1715 VDYYLFVLTMV
+1715 T
-1726 VEFLQ
+1726 Q
-1731 IIEIFLKFRICYY
+1731 SSCSIFLKFRICYY
-1744 DDSGIYI
+1744 DDSGTFI
-1751 SEYRSTSH
+1751 SEYRSTSR

-1776 PYGLIIFQQMKKDP
+1776 PYGLIIFHQMKRDP
-1790 TTFLPMIIYV
+1790 TKFLPMLIYV

-1808 ISLLLFMW
+1808 ISLILFMW
-1816 KEEQSLTNNLLWI
+1816 KEEQSLTNNELCFVVILTYVLLS
-1829 RLIKYFVHTFLFVHC
+1829 VCT
-1844 AAVLCI
+1844 
-1850 SFVESQGIMSWIAET
+1850 SFCFSFAEF
-1865 EVYDFTEMYR
+1865 YDFTEMYR

-1883 IYTTTGYGDISAS
+1883 IYTTTGYGDITAS
-1896 NLGEMIACVMIMI
+1896 NFGEMIACVMIMI
-1909 LCKIQVIYKMGLL
+1909 LSKSQVIYKMGLL
-1922 VATQTNKMTLQEA
+1922 VAAQTNKMTLQEA
-1935 FEEKLQTIQA
+1935 FEEKLQTIQE
-1945 HMMHERIPS
+1945 HMMHEKVPS
-1954 KLQNRVTQF
+1954 TLQNRVTQF
-1963 YSYHWNRTKG
+1963 YSYQWNRTKG
-1973 TCVEVLFK
+1973 TCAEVLFK

-2006 SHLREPVMRE
+2006 SHLREAVMRE

-2023 RCFPVGEFVY
+2023 RCFPVGEFIY

-2042 YLILIGKVNLCLDTR
+2042 YLILIGKVNLCLDKR
-2057 GKNVFQRLSAGAAF
+2057 GRNVFQRLSAGAAF
-2071 GDHFLREHK
+2071 GDHFLLERK
-2080 HRDTAVAAN
+2080 HSDTAIATN
-2089 YVDIAILSKDALENV
+2089 YVDIAMLSKDALEDV
-2104 ALLCPSFGRLL
+2104 ALLCPSVGKLL
-2115 KRASEMSKL
+2115 KRASEMPQL